1 MTSGTFLQLAFIG
14 LLVML
19 RLMERALERSRRPFD
34 PNERISDYR
43 RHYDRR
49 PRDDKTV
56 GKDVTDYDVVA
67 VEQLRRLH
75 ERRRQKL
82 PDSGLRR
89 RKSDRP

>member
-34 PNERISDYR
+34 PNERINDHR
-43 RHYDRR
+43 RHYDRK
-49 PRDDKTV
+49 PRDV
-56 GKDVTDYDVVA
+56 AGKDTTNYDVVA
-67 VEQLRRLH
+67 LEELRRLH
-75 ERRRQKL
+75 DRRRQKN

-89 RKSDRP
+89 RKSDRHE